1 MFKGQLLR
9 APSLILMSL
18 GISTVITSIH
28 SESTF
33 SLKTSRIAICEC
45 CTVALLIFTNSVS
58 SVTIVNY
65 VSEVTSLFDK

>member
-33 SLKTSRIAICEC
+33 SLKTSQELRFANAVD
-45 CTVALLIFTNSVS
+45 TVTLLIFTKSVS
-58 SVTIVNY
+58 S